1 MLLSQQDH
9 DKTDATKTNNKLED
23 EGDFVVDEGDFVVA
37 AANETTLPK
46 PTNVVATNEE
56 CNSEEKKDGDAA
68 IAEMG
73 WETETIEGGVTTVEQ
88 VHDII
93 TDEAPPQS
101 HPLEPLEAPQPNTSN
116 NTTPTNES
124 QNEPQRV
131 QADSTNAMLPRKKK
145 GLSARDRKL
154 IKKYGSLEA
163 AEEAAKARAKEE
175 DVRQEKLD
183 KNTIESTIAP
193 TKTAAPKQPNPSRG
207 RKGKKKKMAKK
218 YADQDDEDR
227 ELAMMALQGG
237 EKQMSGDIRGKKKT
251 SKSGTYVDKKVS
263 ETQLQADKDTVALL
277 VKDAERVALTLPED
291 VREVLAQCVTVK
303 VVDTATQDESLVV
316 RWNKFDGDVL
326 EQLKAT
332 SPHEAQLAAVKR
344 LHGLTKTSRIDNF
357 ASSLSGIL
365 RTIARYGYERLNQQ
379 QEEADANAALPKRK
393 TKAEKESQEK
403 AWKEIQA
410 EDGTLHE
417 EEEGDA
423 VTGAIDDTMELNK
436 LTGKP
441 LEDDVLLHAIPVCA
455 PYSSLSLYKYR
466 VKLTPGSQ
474 KRGKASKQCIDM
486 FLKSDAVAKGGGK
499 NTFRD
504 ATLNKTAAAVERNQ
518 TLMKT
523 TVTENEWIQTICGDV
538 KISAPGASKIAKK
551 QKSSSKKKHQ
561 KKK

>member
-1 MLLSQQDH
+1 
-9 DKTDATKTNNKLED
+9 
-23 EGDFVVDEGDFVVA
+23 
-37 AANETTLPK
+37 
-46 PTNVVATNEE
+46 
-56 CNSEEKKDGDAA
+56 
-68 IAEMG
+68 
-73 WETETIEGGVTTVEQ
+73 
-88 VHDII
+88 
-93 TDEAPPQS
+93 
-101 HPLEPLEAPQPNTSN
+101 
-116 NTTPTNES
+116 
-124 QNEPQRV
+124 
-131 QADSTNAMLPRKKK
+131 
-145 GLSARDRKL
+145 
-154 IKKYGSLEA
+154 
-163 AEEAAKARAKEE
+163 
-175 DVRQEKLD
+175 
-183 KNTIESTIAP
+183 
-193 TKTAAPKQPNPSRG
+193 
-207 RKGKKKKMAKK
+207 MAKN

-237 EKQMSGDIRGKKKT
+237 EKQIAGDIRGKKKT

-291 VREVLAQCVTVK
+291 VRNVLAQCVTVK
-303 VVDTATQDESLVV
+303 VVDAATQDETLVV

-379 QEEADANAALPKRK
+379 REEADTNAALPKRK

-410 EDGTLHE
+410 EDGTLNE
-417 EEEGDA
+417 EEEGDV

-441 LEDDVLLHAIPVCA
+441 LEDDILLHAIPVCA

-486 FLKSDAVAKGGGK
+486 FLKSDAVAKGGK
-499 NTFRD
+499 NTLRD
-504 ATLNKTAAAVERNQ
+504 STLNKTAAAVERNQ

-551 QKSSSKKKHQ
+551 QKSSKKKHQ